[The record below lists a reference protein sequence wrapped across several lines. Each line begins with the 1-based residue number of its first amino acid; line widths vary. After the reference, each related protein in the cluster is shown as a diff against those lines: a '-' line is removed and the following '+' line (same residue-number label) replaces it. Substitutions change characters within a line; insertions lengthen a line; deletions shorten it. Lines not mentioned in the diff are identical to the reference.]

1 MQLGWFSG
9 TEHPSLMSSVSDPQF
24 LRPGW
29 ASQTKE
35 SEFPQLKNEN
45 TFCLNQHLLP
55 RKMGGWVGKEF
66 FSLYVRREE
75 RRVRTSSIPVPKSK
89 LSHLGVS
96 NAPANEM
103 LRVVVLSLGG
113 LADNKFLY
121 VKKLTTHLPQNVNP
135 MKIKTLSDK
144 KNKGCRN
151 ITMFFL

>member
-1 MQLGWFSG
+1 MVFLGKILK
-9 TEHPSLMSSVSDPQF
+9 HF
-24 LRPGW
+24 LGIHHIVCEIN
-29 ASQTKE
+29 AI
-35 SEFPQLKNEN
+35 FG
-45 TFCLNQHLLP
+45 F
-55 RKMGGWVGKEF
+55 RKSVGKCIAF
-66 FSLYVRREE
+66 TDDFLCVTPFPLFQI
-75 RRVRTSSIPVPKSK
+75 VA
-89 LSHLGVS
+89 LGVS